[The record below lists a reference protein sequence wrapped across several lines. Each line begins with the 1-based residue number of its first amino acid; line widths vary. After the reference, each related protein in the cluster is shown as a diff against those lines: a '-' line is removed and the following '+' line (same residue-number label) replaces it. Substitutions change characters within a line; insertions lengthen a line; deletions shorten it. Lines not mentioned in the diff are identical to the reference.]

1 MELDKKFKVLEH
13 QVATL
18 WQMKVED
25 LSNKERRCRILVD
38 WRDHKEARRVDGL
51 SRIFSTARSA
61 FQDNKNEET
70 EEQGFQECS
79 LIIVE

>member
-1 MELDKKFKVLEH
+1 MELDKKLKALEH

-18 WQMKVED
+18 WQMTVKD

-38 WRDHKEARRVDGL
+38 WQDHKARRVDGL

-61 FQDNKNEET
+61 FQDNKSEET

-79 LIIVE
+79 FNIVE